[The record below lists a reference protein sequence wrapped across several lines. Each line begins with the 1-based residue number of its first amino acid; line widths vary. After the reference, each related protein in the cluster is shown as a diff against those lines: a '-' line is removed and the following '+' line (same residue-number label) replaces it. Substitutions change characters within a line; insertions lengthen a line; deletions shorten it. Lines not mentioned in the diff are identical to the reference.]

1 MRTKRLLGVAL
12 VCVTTSQVATAQF
25 ISPRI
30 AVAAVGEWRG
40 SVQAGLEM
48 RGEIGGPS
56 SYLDSMGVTHRTPP
70 KLLWSTMGLAG
81 VSWAHADNVSGA
93 PRATAQ
99 AQAGVLYRL
108 SGAARVGV
116 YGVGFVGA
124 SRGLGALA
132 RYEPTPPVALQAGWV
147 HERGRLGDVAMV
159 QLDIAVRFL
168 TDLFRGGAR

>member
-1 MRTKRLLGVAL
+1 MRVKRFLGIAL
-12 VCVTTSQVATAQF
+12 VCVATSQVATAQF
-25 ISPRI
+25 VSARI
-30 AVAAVGEWRG
+30 AVGAVGEWRP
-40 SVQAGLEM
+40 SVQTGLEL

-56 SYLDSMGVTHRTPP
+56 SYVDSMGVTHGTPP

-81 VSWAHADNVSGA
+81 VTWARADHASSA
-93 PRATAQ
+93 PRATGQ

-124 SRGLGALA
+124 MHGLGAMA
-132 RYEPTPPVALQAGWV
+132 RYEPSHPVALQAGWV
-147 HERGRLGDVAMV
+147 HEGGRVGDVAML

-168 TDLFRGGAR
+168 TDLFRGGGR

>member
-1 MRTKRLLGVAL
+1 MRAKRFLGIAL

-30 AVAAVGEWRG
+30 AVAAVGEWRP

-48 RGEIGGPS
+48 RGEIGGAS
-56 SYLDSMGVTHRTPP
+56 SYVDSMGVTHRTPP

-81 VSWAHADNVSGA
+81 VTFARADNASSA

-116 YGVGFVGA
+116 YGVGIVGA
-124 SRGLGALA
+124 IHGLGALA

-147 HERGRLGDVAMV
+147 HERGRPGDVAML
-159 QLDIAVRFL
+159 QLDIAISFL
-168 TDLFRGGAR
+168 TDLFHGGAR